1 MRILGQYKSKQF
13 TILVDIGS
21 THSFMDARVAVEL
34 KLPLIEVPEMAVT
47 VVEGR
52 KMSGLLMCSGFIW
65 WVQQLKFT
73 FDLRVLNIGSF
84 DIILGVNW
92 IKLFNPIFFDFTHS
106 TVSINREGRLVI
118 LQDIRALSSTVK
130 LLPCYD
136 TDQLLQKKGTNIQ
149 YPFCIDMLE
158 EEGH

>member
-1 MRILGQYKSKQF
+1 M
-13 TILVDIGS
+13 
-21 THSFMDARVAVEL
+21 
-34 KLPLIEVPEMAVT
+34 
-47 VVEGR
+47 
-52 KMSGLLMCSGFIW
+52 
-65 WVQQLKFT
+65 
-73 FDLRVLNIGSF
+73 
-84 DIILGVNW
+84 NW

-106 TVSINREGRLVI
+106 TLSINREGRLVI

-149 YPFCIDMLE
+149 YPFCIDMLV